1 MFVLF
6 RSLGALA
13 LLVFSGSAFAT
24 CPVQPCQLTGT
35 ASTIAG
41 SNADRTL
48 MDLTVQMAS
57 DSTEVARAIA
67 DSTNAQMSSMS
78 SGTQGIISTMMEM
91 NQAAMD
97 SKIKGDK
104 AMLDADMAYQA
115 ELAELEYRAQISVFG
130 KNDTKEEINLIIE
143 TLEDHTDLT
152 VPEIIYMLKTT
163 IDDDPE
169 GKIPVPIASA
179 ESICS
184 KEDIEEKGLCSK
196 VIKIYPST
204 KLEKAFKS
212 CSAGKRLLILQEQEA
227 VLQHAV
233 ITQSNI
239 KTAKALKST
248 DSAGA
253 ASARIASVR
262 ELTCSPVK
270 YQNGVCRKDLTPEEF
285 QEKMIIGAII
295 PNGDV
300 MASNFSTPTA
310 MAAEGYIDDLG
321 DETYKAIINQSLDRR
336 RLDEQPNQKVIPL
349 FYTYRNANQVKASMA
364 FIDNIV
370 GEDLIPNQSALNR
383 RKSQNAEY
391 QAYFLSRIASLNMV
405 RVSLSNSMSMRVGT
419 NMSKLIEDGSING
432 NFDIQTDSDAG
443 KEDVLGAGPLD
454 LLKNRIDRQF
464 GNLQMSDQNSNSGN
478 SSGSF
483 VDNASGSDALVMQ
496 AESLR
501 LQNEL
506 MWKSYLIT
514 EQTLSLDA
522 ITLAQKINSPEVI
535 EYMKSLRKGR

>member
-6 RSLGALA
+6 RSLCALA
-13 LLVFSGSAFAT
+13 LLVVSGSALAT
-24 CPVQPCQLTGT
+24 CPVVPCKLTGE

-41 SNADRTL
+41 SNADQKL
-48 MDLTVQMAS
+48 MDLSMQMAS
-57 DSTEVARAIA
+57 DSTEVAKAIA

-115 ELAELEYRAQISVFG
+115 ELAELEYRAQVSVFG
-130 KNDTKEEINLIIE
+130 KNDTKEEINLIIK
-143 TLEDHTDLT
+143 TLEENTDLT
-152 VPEIIYMLKTT
+152 VPEIIYMLKST

-184 KEDIEEKGLCSK
+184 KEDIEERGLCSK

-262 ELTCSPVK
+262 ELSCSPVK
-270 YQNGVCRKDLTPEEF
+270 FKNGVCRKGITPEEF

-310 MAAEGYIDDLG
+310 MAAEGYIDDL
-321 DETYKAIINQSLDRR
+321 DEETYKAIVNQSLDRR
-336 RLDEQPNQKVIPL
+336 RLDEQPNQKVVPM

-364 FIDNIV
+364 FVDNIV
-370 GEDLIPNQSALNR
+370 GEDLVPNQSALNR
-383 RKSQNAEY
+383 RKSENAEY

-405 RVSLSNSMSMRVGT
+405 RVALANSMSMRIGT
-419 NMSKLIEDGSING
+419 NMSKLIADGSING
-432 NFDIQTDSDAG
+432 TFDIKVDSDAG

-454 LLKNRIDRQF
+454 LLKDRIDRQF

-478 SSGSF
+478 ASGSF

-535 EYMKSLRKGR
+535 AFMKSLRNGR